1 MRHLALFGAAI
12 LLSLAACSSSPSS
25 GTAAKSDC
33 CKQAEE
39 IKAQLPKC
47 CATPSTSECCK
58 KKSDCCKKAEE
69 LTAKLPE
76 CCKKGDTCC
85 KK

>member
-12 LLSLAACSSSPSS
+12 LLSLAACS
-25 GTAAKSDC
+25 GAAKSDC
-33 CKQAEE
+33 CKQADE
-39 IKAQLPKC
+39 IKAQIPKC

-69 LTAKLPE
+69 LTAKLPD
-76 CCKKGDTCC
+76 CCKKGDGCC